1 MSQWAGGVLTAAGR
15 TLQSKVE
22 AGTTTLVLT
31 KIKLGDGTESMDAVD
46 NLTDLVG
53 PKAVL
58 GISSSVADGDH
69 ATITGVMLST
79 QLQAGFWCREW
90 GLFARDPDA
99 GEILYMVT
107 IDAQP
112 EWLPASTAAAQVS
125 ATYAMNIAVANA
137 TNIEVRID
145 PAGLVDV
152 EMLQSYIGLSKRSTA
167 YAVGDTTLLEN
178 IPAGFFM
185 ECTTAGTT
193 GAAAPVITPPVV
205 AGQTI
210 ADGTVVWTVR
220 KIASTQDLTKYLL
233 LAGGTMTGNYIN
245 KNSDDG
251 TLNFY
256 AGTNANT
263 GASIQMNGS
272 DSSLGAEK
280 GRVLIT
286 APSDSLNSQEIRV
299 YPDGSLTQNVTTNG
313 TNVPYDLGGSAI
325 VAKSLGANS
334 YVKRASG
341 EIIQWG
347 LAYEVTS
354 AGATIQFP
362 ISFPNNNARVVIS
375 PYYYT
380 DSPLTPSGT
389 FVFLENVTGSSFTV
403 KSNSSDYVRVSW
415 MAIGN

>member
-1 MSQWAGGVLTAAGR
+1 MSNWAGGVLTAAGR
-15 TLQSKVE
+15 TLQAKVE
-22 AGTTTLVLT
+22 AGTTALILT

-137 TNIEVRID
+137 TNIEVQID

-152 EMLQSYIGLSKRSTA
+152 EMLQSYMGLAKRSTA
-167 YAVGDTTLLEN
+167 VALGDTALLEN
-178 IPAGFFM
+178 IPAGYFL
-185 ECTTAGTT
+185 ECTTPGTT
-193 GAAAPVITPPVV
+193 GATAPVITSVT

-210 ADGTVVWTVR
+210 TDGSVVWTVR
-220 KIASTQDLTKYLL
+220 QCLPTS
-233 LAGGTMTGNYIN
+233 GGTMIGNNVVIKGGGITDGSFVMSAGSCGGYISLHGRE
-245 KNSDDG
+245 KAESPRGVDIVVGG
-251 TLNFY
+251 TDQILRLGY
-256 AGTNANT
+256 E
-263 GASIQMNGS
+263 Q
-272 DSSLGAEK
+272 LLYGAEN
-280 GRVLIT
+280 LQ
-286 APSDSLNSQEIRV
+286 LN
-299 YPDGSLTQNVTTNG
+299 
-313 TNVPYDLGGSAI
+313 DLGGSAI
-325 VAKSLGANS
+325 VAQSYGVNG

-341 EIIQWG
+341 EITQWLTISEDTG
-347 LAYEVTS
+347 WGTEEGGSYYKAFTLPIAFSSIYSCSWSGVVQQLSGYGGQLTMMRLDIS
-354 AGATIQFP
+354 SGGYVYATNKCRIRLMF
-362 ISFPNNNARVVIS
+362 
-375 PYYYT
+375 
-380 DSPLTPSGT
+380 
-389 FVFLENVTGSSFTV
+389 
-403 KSNSSDYVRVSW
+403 
-415 MAIGN
+415 IGY